1 MFEDLSGKLES
12 IFKTL
17 KGQHRISED
26 NIKASLR
33 EVRVALLEADV
44 NYNVVKDFIS
54 RVRDRAMGE
63 KVYEKITPGQLI
75 VKYIHDELVRVL
87 GGDT

>member
-1 MFEDLSGKLES
+1 MFEELSGKLEH

-26 NIKASLR
+26 NIKSSLR

-54 RVRDRAMGE
+54 RVRDRAVGE
-63 KVYEKITPGQLI
+63 KVFEKITPGQLI
-75 VKYIHDELVRVL
+75 IKFIP
-87 GGDT
+87 